1 MTDISDLLERLIN
14 AGIPMNSEIFGA
26 MSEVDPSNFT
36 EHSLESFWHDS
47 PVPFMVTESGNAK
60 TISAPHMVVTLLH
73 HLEISESANIIIIG
87 SKGGYIAS
95 LIDWISGPGGTVTVI
110 EPNEEVRSHTI
121 ECLERVGSN
130 GICLLYTSPSP
141 RD

>member
-60 TISAPHMVVTLLH
+60 PISAPHMVVT
-73 HLEISESANIIIIG
+73 
-87 SKGGYIAS
+87 
-95 LIDWISGPGGTVTVI
+95 
-110 EPNEEVRSHTI
+110 
-121 ECLERVGSN
+121 
-130 GICLLYTSPSP
+130 
-141 RD
+141 